1 MICTAHARSS
11 AVKLICIV
19 IQLTC
24 QSAAFYVAEILMK
37 RKRQGENSKIHLACN
52 AGINSLKATCRQLY
66 IIFKSKLSVEKIL
79 SFDDGRLVFIF
90 LSFFLS
96 FWFLSLL
103 VCLNNVIN
111 ENTQTYLKYS
121 SRREQQI
128 LKVYFQS
135 D

>member
-1 MICTAHARSS
+1 MICTAHARGS

-90 LSFFLS
+90 LSFFL
-96 FWFLSLL
+96 FGSL
-103 VCLNNVIN
+103 VSCLNNVIN
-111 ENTQTYLKYS
+111 ENTQTYLTYS